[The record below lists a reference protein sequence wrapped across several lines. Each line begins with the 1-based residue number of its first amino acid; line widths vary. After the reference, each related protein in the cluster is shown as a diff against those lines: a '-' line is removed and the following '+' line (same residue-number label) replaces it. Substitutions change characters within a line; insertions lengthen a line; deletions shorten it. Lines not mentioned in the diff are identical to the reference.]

1 MAWAAAFPFRL
12 NRNGGSFCFDSLSS
26 REPVF
31 TPHQVRG
38 AGFRAKTLRRCE
50 LGIRHGWMTGRR
62 CSGPSR
68 AKHFARHR
76 ACESRGRGM
85 REEREA
91 FDYDRYRQLIVEA
104 VDETRRMALI
114 NLLIE
119 ERARDRLAATLAADR
134 AAATAMRIADVL
146 GRSRS

>member
-1 MAWAAAFPFRL
+1 
-12 NRNGGSFCFDSLSS
+12 
-26 REPVF
+26 
-31 TPHQVRG
+31 
-38 AGFRAKTLRRCE
+38 
-50 LGIRHGWMTGRR
+50 
-62 CSGPSR
+62 
-68 AKHFARHR
+68 
-76 ACESRGRGM
+76 M
-85 REEREA
+85 REQRES

-134 AAATAMRIADVL
+134 AAVTAMRIADVL